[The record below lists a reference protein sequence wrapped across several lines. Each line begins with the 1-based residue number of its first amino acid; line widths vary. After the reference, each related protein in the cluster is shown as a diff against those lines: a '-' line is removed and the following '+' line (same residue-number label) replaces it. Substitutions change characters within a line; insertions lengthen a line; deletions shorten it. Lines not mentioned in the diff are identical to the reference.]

1 MKHPMTA
8 IVALSLG
15 TALVATAWAQ
25 ATTPN
30 MTPTTMSSTQ
40 AAPATGTSSS
50 AQTPSDMQAPP
61 KMVQQPHT
69 ERHVGKFHAA
79 KATSLHKKRL
89 ATRVS
94 QRTHLAAHKSN
105 GSSSPARMNPASGL
119 GQQQQTSGF
128 GSSTPNNATKN
139 GAGSMNPAS
148 GDIH

>member
-30 MTPTTMSSTQ
+30 MTSTNMSSTQ
-40 AAPATGTSSS
+40 TAPATGTSSS
-50 AQTPSDMQAPP
+50 AQTPSEMQAPP
-61 KMVQQPHT
+61 KMVQRSHT
-69 ERHVGKFHAA
+69 ERHVGKLHAA

-89 ATRVS
+89 ATRMS
-94 QRTHLAAHKSN
+94 QRTHLAAHKLN
-105 GSSSPARMNPASGL
+105 GSSSPAHMNPASAL
-119 GQQQQTSGF
+119 GQQQTSSS
-128 GSSTPNNATKN
+128 GSSAPPS
-139 GAGSMNPAS
+139 GARNTNPAS